1 MDDYITKI
9 DSTELSFYDDLIADV
24 EAGLI
29 ADYSSEA
36 VRDNNGNEEVF
47 VVLPDGT
54 KATVDGTRFAESDW
68 EECGRLE
75 VHAIDLHDDLD
86 RAALEA

>member
-1 MDDYITKI
+1 MEDYITKI

-24 EAGLI
+24 EAGFI
-29 ADYSSEA
+29 ADYSGEA
-36 VRDNNGNEEVF
+36 VRDDNGYEEVL

-54 KATVDGTRFAESDW
+54 EAIADGTLFAESDW

-75 VHAIDLHDDLD
+75 VHAIDHDDPLD
-86 RAALEA
+86 VAAL

>member
-1 MDDYITKI
+1 MNDDITTI
-9 DSTELSFYDDLIADV
+9 FATELSFYGDLIADV
-24 EAGLI
+24 EAGKLKS
-29 ADYSSEA
+29 YSTFA
-36 VRDNNGNEEVF
+36 VRDENGNEEVL

-54 KATVDGTRFAESDW
+54 KATADGTRFAESDW